1 MIYIKTNKYNYTKYP
16 RSPSVEIG
24 LPIYRG
30 EGLRHRSSASRVSL
44 GVGSAMPL
52 QLATATSIL
61 ASPSFESS
69 ILIGELS
76 ESFPLVAAVHEH
88 ISLLL
93 LL

>member
-1 MIYIKTNKYNYTKYP
+1 M
-16 RSPSVEIG
+16 
-24 LPIYRG
+24 PIYRR
-30 EGLRHRSSASRVSL
+30 EGLRHGSSASRVSL

-52 QLATATSIL
+52 QLATAASIL

-69 ILIGELS
+69 ILIGELP